1 LLDDAISAVVDAT
14 SDRKDHGLF
23 IGCRCR
29 WRDGP
34 LLLHHSG
41 ARLHAKPAD
50 TPAAPERED
59 YYGR

>member
-1 LLDDAISAVVDAT
+1 LEVYKKMSVLSGEYCRLKMA
-14 SDRKDHGLF
+14 DRN
-23 IGCRCR
+23 
-29 WRDGP
+29 